1 MPRLADRSDH
11 DVAALLAQ
19 EGIRLNLGSACA
31 HVRSDIPSVAPT
43 FRRLYGAFA
52 PEPERRFSD
61 VTVRLRRVRGLRR
74 FLAPQIEFEVDGEV
88 LFEPFPADTHMP
100 LLEWGMNFL
109 FAQRLNHRLLLHA
122 GVVEKAGRAVVLPAM
137 PGSGKSTLTAALALS
152 GFRLLSDEFGVVS
165 LEDGSLYP
173 LLRPIALKNQ
183 SIDVIA
189 AFAPSAVIGPQ
200 FPKTRKGTVAHLA
213 PAMDSVAKCEVP
225 AAPALVIFPHY
236 EPAAD
241 LSLEPM
247 PKSRAF
253 AKLSLNSFNY
263 EILGPDGFDAVG
275 ALIERSACYRLAY
288 SDLGSAIDHI
298 DSLLGVNMPQEG
310 T

>member
-1 MPRLADRSDH
+1 MERLADRSDQ
-11 DVAALLAQ
+11 DVAALLADR
-19 EGIRLNLGSACA
+19 GIRLNLGSACA
-31 HVRSDIPSVAPT
+31 HVRSDIAPLAPT
-43 FRRLYGAFA
+43 FRRLYGAFS
-52 PEPERRFSD
+52 PEPDSRFGD
-61 VTVRLRRVRGLRR
+61 VTVRLRRARGLRR
-74 FLAPQIEFEVDGEV
+74 FLGPQIEFEVDGEV

-165 LEDGSLYP
+165 LEDGSLHP

-183 SIDVIA
+183 SIDVIR
-189 AFAPSAVIGPQ
+189 AFAPSAVIGPR

-213 PAMDSVAKCEVP
+213 PGQDSVALCSAP
-225 AAPALVIFPHY
+225 ATPALVIFPHY
-236 EPAAD
+236 APQAD

-263 EILGPDGFDAVG
+263 EILGPDGFDAIG
-275 ALIERSACYRLAY
+275 QLIERSACFRLEY
-288 SDLGSAIDHI
+288 SDLESAILRI
-298 DSLLGVNMPQEG
+298 DSLLGTALPRVG
-310 T
+310 I